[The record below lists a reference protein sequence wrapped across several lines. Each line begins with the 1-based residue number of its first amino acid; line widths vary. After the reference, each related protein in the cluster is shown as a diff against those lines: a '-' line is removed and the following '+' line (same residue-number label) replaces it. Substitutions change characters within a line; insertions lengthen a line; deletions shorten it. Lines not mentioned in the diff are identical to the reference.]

1 MANTVSSATPAQRV
15 ALVRAYM
22 DELERICNEDHGGDW
37 EKMPK
42 DASKLRLNWIALA
55 KKARI
60 STTGAGAAA
69 LVRHTVR
76 DDSLMEQVGI

>member
-1 MANTVSSATPAQRV
+1 MANTVSNATPAQRV

-22 DELERICNEDHGGDW
+22 NELERICNENHGGDW

-42 DASKLRLNWIALA
+42 DASKLRINWIALA

-60 STTGAGAAA
+60 QTTGAGAAA
-69 LVRHTVR
+69 LVRHAVA
-76 DDSLMEQVGI
+76 DDDLMEQVGV